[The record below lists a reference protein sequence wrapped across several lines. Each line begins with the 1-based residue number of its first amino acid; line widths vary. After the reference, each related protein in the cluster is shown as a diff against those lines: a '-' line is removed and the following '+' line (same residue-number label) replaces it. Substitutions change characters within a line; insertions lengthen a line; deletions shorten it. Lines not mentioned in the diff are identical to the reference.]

1 MVFGFAYVVFWLY
14 YHIFHRV
21 RVEGL
26 DKVPTT
32 GGVVFCSNHISYHDP
47 ILLCYLLW
55 KKRGHVHMIAKQEL
69 FKNKFFGWVLRKLYA
84 IPVNREKVEM
94 STFKAAMKVLSDGS
108 ALGIFAQGTRI
119 KEFEA
124 KDAKAGVALFALK
137 GGAPVVPVYIDA
149 AYRIFSRVTVRFGEP
164 LPLTEYQG
172 AKLKTE
178 TLNEAADTIMAAIT
192 ALSGKTV

>member
-1 MVFGFAYVVFWLY
+1 MVYGFAYGVFWLY
-14 YHIFHRV
+14 YHIFNRV
-21 RVEGL
+21 RVEGF
-26 DKVPTT
+26 DNIPKT

-55 KKRGHVHMIAKQEL
+55 KKRKPVHMVAKQEL
-69 FKNKFFGWVLRKLYA
+69 FKNKFFGWILRKLHA

-94 STFKAAMKVLSDGS
+94 STFKSVMKVLSDGG

-137 GGAPVVPVYIDA
+137 GGVPVVPVYIDA
-149 AYRIFSRVTVRFGEP
+149 TYKLFSRVTVRFGEP
-164 LPLTEYQG
+164 MELAEYRG

-178 TLNEAADTIMAAIT
+178 VLSEAADGIMAAIT
-192 ALSGKTV
+192 TLAGEKA

>member
-1 MVFGFAYVVFWLY
+1 MVFRFAYGVFWLY

-21 RVEGL
+21 RTEGM
-26 DKVPTT
+26 DKIPTE
-32 GGVVFCSNHISYHDP
+32 GSVVFCSNHISYHDP

-55 KKRGHVHMIAKQEL
+55 KRRGHVHMIAKQEL
-69 FKNKFFGWVLRKLYA
+69 FQNKFFGWILRKLYA

-94 STFKAAMKVLSDGS
+94 STFKAAMKVLSDGG

-119 KEFEA
+119 KDFEA

-149 AYRIFSRVTVRFGEP
+149 TYKPFSRVTVRFGEP
-164 LPLTEYQG
+164 LPLSEYKG

-178 TLNEAADTIMAAIT
+178 VLNEAADAIMAEIT
-192 ALSGKTV
+192 KLAGRKA